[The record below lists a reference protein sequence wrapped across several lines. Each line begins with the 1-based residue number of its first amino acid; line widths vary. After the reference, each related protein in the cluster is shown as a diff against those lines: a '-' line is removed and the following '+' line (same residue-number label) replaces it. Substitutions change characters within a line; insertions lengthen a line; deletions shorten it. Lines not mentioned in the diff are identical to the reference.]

1 MPKVDPHDIETMD
14 NSIADD
20 SDLTEDTPKT
30 AVSGKTLAAK
40 IEWVGSD
47 DDHAAPN
54 EAEKLRGADLI
65 AEKVKRLPNKPG
77 VYRMLNADGD
87 VLYVGK
93 AKSLK
98 NRVSNYAR
106 GIGHNNR
113 IGRMIGLT
121 TAMEFVT
128 TQSETEA
135 LLLEAN
141 LIKRLRPRFNVL
153 LRDDKSFPY
162 IILTQNHPAPG
173 LFKHRGAQTKKADY
187 FGPFAS
193 AGAVG
198 RTVNA
203 MQRAFLLRTCTDSV
217 YESRTRPCLL
227 YQIKRCAGP
236 CTGEISIDDY
246 GQLVSEAKDFLRGRS
261 QKVQA
266 QMADTMQEAAENLDF
281 ERAAMY
287 RDRISALTAIQ
298 TAQGINPQTVEE
310 ADVFAV
316 YSEGGQVC
324 IQVFFFRTGQN
335 WGNRAYFPR
344 SDASMDDAE
353 VLGAFLSQFYD
364 DKPLPKLILLS
375 DAVADEPLLEE
386 AFTLRAG
393 HKVAISHRIGQEDQ
407 FRQRLVIVE

>member
-1 MPKVDPHDIETMD
+1 MPKPDAHDIEVME
-14 NSIADD
+14 NAIADD
-20 SDLTEDTPKT
+20 SDEVKPAD
-30 AVSGKTLAAK
+30 AVTGKKLAAK
-40 IEWVGSD
+40 LDWIGSD
-47 DDHAAPN
+47 DSITPDG
-54 EAEKLRGADLI
+54 ERLRGADLI
-65 AEKVKRLPNKPG
+65 ADKVKRLPSKPG
-77 VYRMLNADGD
+77 VYRMFNADGD

-98 NRVSNYAR
+98 SRVSNYAR

-113 IGRMIGLT
+113 IGRMIRLT

-162 IILTQNHPAPG
+162 IILTQNHQAPG

-198 RTVNA
+198 RTINA

-227 YQIKRCAGP
+227 YQIKRCSGP
-236 CTGEISIDDY
+236 CTGEISIEDY
-246 GQLVSEAKDFLRGRS
+246 SQLVDEAKDFLRGKSRA
-261 QKVQA
+261 VQA
-266 QMADTMQEAAENLDF
+266 HMASTMEDAAESLDF
-281 ERAAMY
+281 ERAALY
-287 RDRISALTAIQ
+287 RDRITALTSIQ
-298 TAQGINPQTVEE
+298 SAQGINPQTVEE

-316 YSEGGQVC
+316 HSEGGQVC
-324 IQVFFFRTGQN
+324 IQ
-335 WGNRAYFPR
+335 
-344 SDASMDDAE
+344 
-353 VLGAFLSQFYD
+353 
-364 DKPLPKLILLS
+364 
-375 DAVADEPLLEE
+375 
-386 AFTLRAG
+386 
-393 HKVAISHRIGQEDQ
+393 
-407 FRQRLVIVE
+407 